1 MPLLEQVLEQY
12 PEDVRLVFKHFPLGN
27 HKFAGKAALATM
39 AANEQ
44 GRFWPLHDL
53 LFAHYNRLDDEK
65 ITDLARQAGL
75 DMERYEQDMKTE
87 VRRYT
92 DLIRRDMIEGQRN
105 GVRGTPTIFING
117 KLLRQRSLPGF
128 RNVIDEELTKK
139 EK

>member
-12 PEDVRLVFKHFPLGN
+12 PEDVKLVFKHFPLGN
-27 HKFAGKAALATM
+27 HKFAGKAALATL

-44 GRFWPLHDL
+44 GKFWPLHDL
-53 LFAHYNRLDDEK
+53 LFANYNRLDDET

-75 DMERYEQDMKTE
+75 DMERFEKDMQTG

-105 GVRGTPTIFING
+105 GVRGTPTIFVNG
-117 KLLRQRSLPGF
+117 KLLRQRSLQGF
-128 RNVIDEELTKK
+128 REAIEKELAK